1 LIILGIDYVN
11 FVVNYDCN
19 ICDSSEDQQP
29 EQEYLNRISNINV
42 SVTGCAITFITKYN
56 LPFAD
61 VLGKILLDSKQVSV
75 EL

>member
-1 LIILGIDYVN
+1 M
-11 FVVNYDCN
+11 
-19 ICDSSEDQQP
+19 CDSSEDQQP

-61 VLGKILLDSKQVSV
+61 VLGKILLDSKQVSI
-75 EL
+75 ELLYVKELNK